1 MAPSELRRV
10 GFFNVIDLNEV
21 FAIYGLPS
29 SYLQRRQM
37 LSHSREG
44 LGAMLPSKCWK
55 RKAESSQGSTQAL
68 FG

>member
-29 SYLQRRQM
+29 SYLII
-37 LSHSREG
+37 LIKVNK
-44 LGAMLPSKCWK
+44 LK
-55 RKAESSQGSTQAL
+55 RTGVKS
-68 FG
+68 